1 MSLQIIH
8 AVEWG
13 DTLTMT
19 IVDLSDISVEMFV
32 TVMLF
37 LLFIAPLVSLGI
49 LRLFQGKKKVGL
61 SLIGGGVVVY
71 LVFQLI
77 MLLLN

>member
-1 MSLQIIH
+1 
-8 AVEWG
+8 
-13 DTLTMT
+13 MT

-49 LRLFQGKKKVGL
+49 LRLFQGKKKVGF
-61 SLIGGGVVVY
+61 SLLGGGVVVY